1 MGFFKR
7 LYTGEICPIE
17 SVVRDTAEYND
28 AIHKLNMAADSLE
41 RTLSDT

>member
-17 SVVRDTAEYND
+17 SVVRDTAEFSIRRPLMTIRLCAHRPNP
-28 AIHKLNMAADSLE
+28 M
-41 RTLSDT
+41 